1 MTSNPQIHDLSLA
14 WLDTDTSI
22 KTGWIKLVLWFQTT
36 IHSEMMWACKHFTH
50 VSKMPAKILLLLKPV
65 CSCLEK

>member
-1 MTSNPQIHDLSLA
+1 MTSNPQIHDISLS
-14 WLDTDTSI
+14 WFGTGTSI
-22 KTGWIKLVLWFQTT
+22 KSEGIKLVLWFQTT